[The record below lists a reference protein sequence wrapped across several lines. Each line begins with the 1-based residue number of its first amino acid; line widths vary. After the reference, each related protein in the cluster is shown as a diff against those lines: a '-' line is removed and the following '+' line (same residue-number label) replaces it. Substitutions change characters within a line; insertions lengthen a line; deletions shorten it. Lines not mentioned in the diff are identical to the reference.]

1 MRTISMKFPF
11 RTYFAQDLCNLIPMR
26 RSGWVCFWDGDASAA
41 FTSTK
46 HKQLLPQMP
55 NQALMMPEPAS
66 PLQVRVCVCAR
77 VRAHERVGSAHMQR
91 AYETTW
97 WSRFWPPP
105 KQIVRWPLYVYIA
118 GAIGPSFSDSRFGL
132 PQIKIPFF
140 HAASKRG
147 AHLPASGHF
156 PGTAFTDIM
165 PAQPHCYLHYPR
177 SHPTPPRSSVKG
189 SQHQ

>member
-26 RSGWVCFWDGDASAA
+26 RSGWVFLGRGCECGFYQYKTQTASAA
-41 FTSTK
+41 NAKPSTDD
-46 HKQLLPQMP
+46 
-55 NQALMMPEPAS
+55 ARARVAS
-66 PLQVRVCVCAR
+66 SSPCVCVR

-177 SHPTPPRSSVKG
+177 SHPTPLDRA
-189 SQHQ
+189 